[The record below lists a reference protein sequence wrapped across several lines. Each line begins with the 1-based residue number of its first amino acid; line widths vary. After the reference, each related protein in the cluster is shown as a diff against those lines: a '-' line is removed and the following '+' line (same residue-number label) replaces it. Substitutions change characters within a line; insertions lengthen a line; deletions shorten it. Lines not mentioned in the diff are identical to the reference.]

1 MVALRLNGISLFQ
14 MPRLF
19 KSSTLESCWRK
30 PDKGSPSMG
39 INPPVPT
46 TAMVARFSLGHVFL
60 KQTQMLGAILFSQQF
75 DRALDTQKGLQMISL
90 RSHIHSICKLS
101 YLYIDM
107 CFLKGPPTLIIAH
120 HDSVHIFLQQLTYPV
135 LRTYPPRFARRVA
148 KYYNRFCTQR
158 VGHCPKEIE
167 DATMTTFQIINLINL
182 DKEDDQWTDAKL
194 IDAFLYL
201 RGSKSLDLGEWRQ
214 VLPTSTPLD

>member
-1 MVALRLNGISLFQ
+1 MF
-14 MPRLF
+14 
-19 KSSTLESCWRK
+19 
-30 PDKGSPSMG
+30 
-39 INPPVPT
+39 
-46 TAMVARFSLGHVFL
+46 
-60 KQTQMLGAILFSQQF
+60 
-75 DRALDTQKGLQMISL
+75 
-90 RSHIHSICKLS
+90 
-101 YLYIDM
+101 
-107 CFLKGPPTLIIAH
+107 FLKGPPTLIIAH

-167 DATMTTFQIINLINL
+167 DPTMTTFQIINLINL